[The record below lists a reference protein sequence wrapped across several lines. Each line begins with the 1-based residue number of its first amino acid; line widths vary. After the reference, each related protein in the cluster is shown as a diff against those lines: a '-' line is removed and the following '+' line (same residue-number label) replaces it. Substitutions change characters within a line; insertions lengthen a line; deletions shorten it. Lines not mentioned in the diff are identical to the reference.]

1 MLWSC
6 IPGVDMCCGICLFA
20 AVFIAVKA
28 ATHEEPPKPV
38 GDGSDA
44 DRAGG
49 EVSARGAS
57 STGPEIAPGSTAD

>member
-28 ATHEEPPKPV
+28 ATHEGPPKPES
-38 GDGSDA
+38 GD
-44 DRAGG
+44 
-49 EVSARGAS
+49 S
-57 STGPEIAPGSTAD
+57 S